1 MKTTYRLFANLTL
14 ILFLAVGIISCDS
27 KSKKQLKSE
36 TDAVAFEEAEKKIS
50 ADINKVIKDLPNPT
64 EVPYLLQATGAD
76 FDREL
81 INSLDRISQYQSNED
96 KTALNLGIYAT
107 DMGYLVSYEQVQ
119 PSLDYMENCQ
129 KLAES
134 LGIASVFDVRT
145 MNDFQ
150 NNLND
155 PTKLNAII
163 SDAIF
168 EAEKRLESSDR
179 LPVAA
184 LVISGSFVEGLYL
197 AVKVIETYPTDI
209 LDEDIRNLILE
220 PLVKVVL
227 DQKEP
232 LLDVIA
238 LLKDIPQDDIISTMI
253 AELNILRILYEGDLA
268 EVEKKI
274 SENTGD
280 FILTQDMLL
289 DITTEVKRIRT
300 DIVTL

>member
-1 MKTTYRLFANLTL
+1 
-14 ILFLAVGIISCDS
+14 
-27 KSKKQLKSE
+27 
-36 TDAVAFEEAEKKIS
+36 
-50 ADINKVIKDLPNPT
+50 
-64 EVPYLLQATGAD
+64 
-76 FDREL
+76 
-81 INSLDRISQYQSNED
+81 
-96 KTALNLGIYAT
+96 
-107 DMGYLVSYEQVQ
+107 
-119 PSLDYMENCQ
+119 
-129 KLAES
+129 
-134 LGIASVFDVRT
+134 
-145 MNDFQ
+145 
-150 NNLND
+150 
-155 PTKLNAII
+155 
-163 SDAIF
+163 
-168 EAEKRLESSDR
+168 
-179 LPVAA
+179 
-184 LVISGSFVEGLYL
+184 
-197 AVKVIETYPTDI
+197 VKVIETYPTDI

-227 DQKEP
+227 DQKKP